1 MRELMRLRNLRL
13 LLVGQTLSMFGDTA
27 MLLVL
32 AMWAKQLTGSNSA
45 AGTVLAAVIVPTL
58 LAPLGGIII
67 DRLPRRPLMI
77 AVDVVT
83 AAVVL
88 MLLFVHDEGDLWLL
102 YVVGLVYGASL
113 VLFQSARSALLST
126 MLPDHLL
133 GQANGTLST
142 VREALRLVGP
152 LTGAALFAGFGGH
165 AVAVLD
171 AATFLVSALALALMR
186 VQEPKPEAHEHHVIR
201 EASAGARHLFAHP
214 ALRAL
219 VIATVICMLAIGL
232 GESVFFAVV
241 DQGLGRP
248 VSFIGVLAAV
258 QGAGAVLGGLT
269 VTMLIGKVGEL
280 RLVGPGLALIG
291 VGCLLATSDLVLV
304 VAAGSF
310 VLGAGLPV
318 VVVAIVTALQRRT
331 PGPLQGRVFTAFEF
345 LTGGP
350 QLLSVLA
357 GAALVAVV
365 DYRLLLL
372 VMAAGNLV
380 GAGYA
385 VLRLRE
391 DPASPAVG
399 DAQAVAAAELEV
411 ADPHLP
417 LNVEPS

>member
-1 MRELMRLRNLRL
+1 MRELLRYRDLRL

-45 AGTVLAAVIVPTL
+45 AGSVLAAVILPSL
-58 LAPLGGIII
+58 LAPLGGLLI

-77 AVDVVT
+77 VVDVAT

-88 MLLFVHDEGDLWLL
+88 ALLLVRDVGDLWLL
-102 YVVGLVYGASL
+102 YLVGFCYGASL
-113 VLFQSARSALLST
+113 VLFQSARAALLST

-133 GQANGTLST
+133 GAANGSLGT

-171 AATFLVSALALALMR
+171 AATFLVSAGALALMR
-186 VQEPKPEAHEHHVIR
+186 VEEPAAARAPREHHVLR
-201 EASAGARHLFAHP
+201 EASAGARHLFGQP

-219 VIATVICMLAIGL
+219 VVSTVICMLAIGL

-241 DQGLGRP
+241 DQGLHRP
-248 VSFIGVLAAV
+248 VAFLGVLAAV
-258 QGAGAVLGGLT
+258 QGVGAIAGGLA
-269 VTMLIGKVGEL
+269 VTSLIGRVGEL
-280 RLVGPGLALIG
+280 RLVPTGLALI
-291 VGCLLATSDLVLV
+291 VIGCLLQISHHVLV
-304 VAAGSF
+304 VATGSL

-318 VVVAIVTALQRRT
+318 VVVALTTALQRRT

-345 LTGGP
+345 LAGGP

-365 DYRLLLL
+365 DYRVLLA
-372 VMAAGNLV
+372 VMAAGTLLA
-380 GAGYA
+380 AGYA
-385 VLRLRE
+385 AARLRE
-391 DPASPAVG
+391 DPG
-399 DAQAVAAAELEV
+399 TV
-411 ADPHLP
+411 ADPAGLLGP
-417 LNVEPS
+417 LETGP

>member
-1 MRELMRLRNLRL
+1 MRELLKDRNLRL

-58 LAPLGGIII
+58 LAPLGGIVI

-77 AVDVVT
+77 AVDVAT

-88 MLLFVHDEGDLWLL
+88 TLLLVHDEGDLWLL
-102 YVVGLVYGASL
+102 YVVGFLYGASL
-113 VLFQSARSALLST
+113 VLFQSARAALLTT
-126 MLPDHLL
+126 MLPEQLL
-133 GQANGTLST
+133 GPANGSLGT

-186 VQEPKPEAHEHHVIR
+186 VAEPKPEPHEHHVLH
-201 EASAGARHLFAHP
+201 EATAGARHLFTHP
-214 ALRAL
+214 VLRAL
-219 VIATVICMLAIGL
+219 VVATVICMLAIGF

-258 QGAGAVLGGLT
+258 QGAGAVLGGIAVT
-269 VTMLIGKVGEL
+269 VLISRVGEL
-280 RLVGPGLALIG
+280 RLVPVGLALIG
-291 VGCLLATSDLVLV
+291 VGCLLPVSDLLPV

-310 VLGAGLPV
+310 LLGAGLPI

-331 PGPLQGRVFTAFEF
+331 PGPVQGRVFTAFEF

-350 QLLSVLA
+350 QLVSILV

-365 DYRLLLL
+365 DYRWLLLF
-372 VMAAGNLV
+372 MAVGNLL
-380 GAGYA
+380 GALYA
-385 VLRLRE
+385 AVRLRE
-391 DPASPAVG
+391 PVPGLRVG
-399 DAQAVAAAELEV
+399 PGTAE
-411 ADPHLP
+411 
-417 LNVEPS
+417 VEPTHPQPLA